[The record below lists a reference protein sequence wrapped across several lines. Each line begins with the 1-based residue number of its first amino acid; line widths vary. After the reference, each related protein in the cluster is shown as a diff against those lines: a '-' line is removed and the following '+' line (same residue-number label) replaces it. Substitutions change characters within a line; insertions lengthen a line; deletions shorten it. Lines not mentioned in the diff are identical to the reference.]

1 MNLLLAWVTLI
12 YFKMYLLKSDKPT
25 IEILFKDTF
34 MAMSLVDLMID
45 LAASGKT
52 IICTIHQPSTQIF
65 KKFDTLCLLSEG
77 RMAYFGRTVECV
89 NFFNRYC
96 LFFILL

>member
-1 MNLLLAWVTLI
+1 M
-12 YFKMYLLKSDKPT
+12 
-25 IEILFKDTF
+25 LFKDTF